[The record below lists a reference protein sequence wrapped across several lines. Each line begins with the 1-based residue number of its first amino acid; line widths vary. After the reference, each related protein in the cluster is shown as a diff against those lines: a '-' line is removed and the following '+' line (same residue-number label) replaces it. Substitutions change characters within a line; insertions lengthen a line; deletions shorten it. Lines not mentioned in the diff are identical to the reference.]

1 MDKVEDKK
9 RTYILVSVLI
19 GMLMS
24 AIDTTIV
31 ILALPTLTV
40 DLHAPFI
47 NTIWVILVYLLVLA
61 TLTTQMG
68 KLGDIFGRGR
78 IFNVGFIIFIIGS
91 VMSGASPTIDFLI
104 FSRIIQG
111 FGAVLLQANSNAII
125 ADYFPARERGRAFG
139 ITSMGWSIGGVLGIV
154 LGGIITTFIGWR
166 YIFYINVP
174 IGLIG
179 FYIASKYIKDN
190 KKSSTKIDYTGTALI
205 VAMLGLISYGAIE
218 VASVGANYF
227 NLALV
232 IIGLIIIIPFAI
244 LEKRSKSPVIDTRV
258 FQNRKLSMSLAAA
271 TLQAIGFLSVIFIL
285 IMYLQGVRGLT
296 PFYASLVLV
305 PGYLLSSFLSP
316 KMGKL
321 SDRIAPGMLAGTG
334 ILLMA
339 AGIVVYL
346 FLGVSTPVYVVIAG
360 SIITG
365 FGGSMFW
372 PSNTSSVMSNSPK
385 QLYGSSSGLLR
396 TLTNIGTLMSYVI
409 AITVAASTVP
419 RYVTFEVFLGVDKLQ
434 GGLSSKFIVG
444 LHYALL
450 VSMIV
455 LVMGALMS
463 YMTVARKKKAASV
476 ETNSGDK

>member
-1 MDKVEDKK
+1 
-9 RTYILVSVLI
+9 
-19 GMLMS
+19 MS

-78 IFNVGFIIFIIGS
+78 IFNTGFIIFIIGS
-91 VMSGASPTIDFLI
+91 AMAGASPTIDFLI
-104 FSRIIQG
+104 FSRVIQG

-125 ADYFPARERGRAFG
+125 ADYFPASERGRAFG

-190 KKSSTKIDYTGTALI
+190 KKSSTNIDYTGTALI

-463 YMTVARKKKAASV
+463 YMTVVRKKKAAPV

>member
-1 MDKVEDKK
+1 MQSEDKK
-9 RTYILVSVLI
+9 NMYILVSVLI

-47 NTIWVILVYLLVLA
+47 STIWVILAYLLVLA

-78 IFNVGFIIFIIGS
+78 IFNTGFIIFIIGS
-91 VMSGASPTIDFLI
+91 AMSGASPTINFLI
-104 FSRIIQG
+104 MSRVVQG

-125 ADYFPARERGRAFG
+125 ADYFPARIRGRAFG

-179 FYIASKYIKDN
+179 FYIATKYIRDN
-190 KKSSTKIDYTGTALI
+190 KKSGTKIDYTGTAFM

-232 IIGLIIIIPFAI
+232 VIGLILIIPFAI
-244 LEKRSKSPVIDTRV
+244 LEKRSKSPVIDTRA
-258 FQNRKLSMSLAAA
+258 FKNRKLTMSLMAA
-271 TLQAIGFLSVIFIL
+271 TFQAIGFLSVIFIL
-285 IMYLQGVRGLT
+285 IMYLQGVRGLS

-321 SDRIAPGMLAGTG
+321 SDRIAPGILAGTG

-346 FLGVSTPVYVVIAG
+346 FLGVTTPLYVVIVG

-372 PSNTSSVMSNSPK
+372 PSNTSSVMANSPK
-385 QLYGSSSGLLR
+385 ELYGSSSGLLR
-396 TLTNIGTLMSYVI
+396 TLTNIGTLLSYVI

-419 RYVTFEVFLGVDKLQ
+419 RYVTFEVFLGVDRLQ
-434 GGLSSKFIVG
+434 GGLSTKFIVG

-455 LVMGALMS
+455 LVIGSMMS
-463 YMTVARKKKAASV
+463 YMTVVRKKNAVAN
-476 ETNSGDK
+476 ESGSGSK

>member
-91 VMSGASPTIDFLI
+91 AMAGASPTIDILI
-104 FSRIIQG
+104 FSRVIQG

-316 KMGKL
+316 KMGRL

-455 LVMGALMS
+455 LVVGALMS
-463 YMTVARKKKAASV
+463 YMTVARKKKAAPV

>member
-78 IFNVGFIIFIIGS
+78 IFNTGFIIFIIGS
-91 VMSGASPTIDFLI
+91 AMSGASPTIDFLI

-316 KMGKL
+316 KMGRL

-463 YMTVARKKKAASV
+463 YMTVVRKKNAAPV

>member
-91 VMSGASPTIDFLI
+91 AMAGASPTIDFLI
-104 FSRIIQG
+104 FSRVIQG

-125 ADYFPARERGRAFG
+125 ADYFPASERGRAFG

-190 KKSSTKIDYTGTALI
+190 KKSSTNIDYTGTALI

-419 RYVTFEVFLGVDKLQ
+419 RYVTFEVFLGVDKLP

-463 YMTVARKKKAASV
+463 YMTVVRKKNAAPV

>member
-476 ETNSGDK
+476 ETNSGGK

>member
-1 MDKVEDKK
+1 
-9 RTYILVSVLI
+9 
-19 GMLMS
+19 MS

-91 VMSGASPTIDFLI
+91 AMAGASPTIDILI
-104 FSRIIQG
+104 FSRVIQG

-316 KMGKL
+316 KMGRL

-455 LVMGALMS
+455 LVVGALMS
-463 YMTVARKKKAASV
+463 YMTVARKKKAAPV

>member
-9 RTYILVSVLI
+9 RTYILISVLI

-91 VMSGASPTIDFLI
+91 AMSGASPTIDFLI